1 MTLLLSKIAVDGFGF
16 TTTTLFSKRTVSLMR
31 RIAMSD
37 GYGQASPPRRFAS
50 SWSSRGGSSG
60 GRGGSSG
67 RNNEVSGRNIDNN
80 VYGYNEPGDTV
91 AESTD
96 GFPSSSRSSS
106 SYSRTPGRDIGR
118 PNFDDGSRSSFGG
131 GRGGGGRGRFQ
142 GNSSPNRYRYS
153 RDNGGY
159 ESEGWGSDK
168 EDREPPCGRYDGDH
182 IYGISPIRL
191 AIASGRRNIS
201 ELIIQEGMELSNKKD
216 EKTAGEILK
225 IAKEKGITIREFPKH
240 DLNMLTE
247 NRPHQ
252 GFVLRAAPLQFQR
265 IDSLPASDHFACVL
279 ALDEVWDPQNFGA
292 LLRTSHFLGVDKVI
306 VCAKNSAPL
315 SPAVS
320 KASSG
325 ALEVM
330 QVGSTD
336 NMMRFLDKSM
346 ENGWQVV
353 GTALGETATNLDALP
368 LTAPTILVLGNE
380 GHGVR
385 TNILR
390 RCTHLVK
397 IPGAESGNDFGVDSL
412 NVSVTGGILLHHI
425 LQAKKKV

>member
-1 MTLLLSKIAVDGFGF
+1 
-16 TTTTLFSKRTVSLMR
+16 
-31 RIAMSD
+31 
-37 GYGQASPPRRFAS
+37 
-50 SWSSRGGSSG
+50 
-60 GRGGSSG
+60 
-67 RNNEVSGRNIDNN
+67 
-80 VYGYNEPGDTV
+80 
-91 AESTD
+91 
-96 GFPSSSRSSS
+96 
-106 SYSRTPGRDIGR
+106 
-118 PNFDDGSRSSFGG
+118 
-131 GRGGGGRGRFQ
+131 
-142 GNSSPNRYRYS
+142 
-153 RDNGGY
+153 
-159 ESEGWGSDK
+159 
-168 EDREPPCGRYDGDH
+168 
-182 IYGISPIRL
+182 
-191 AIASGRRNIS
+191 
-201 ELIIQEGMELSNKKD
+201 MELSNKKD

-265 IDSLPASDHFACVL
+265 IDSLPASDHFECVL

-292 LLRTSHFLGVDKVI
+292 LLRTSHFLGVDKVV

-330 QVGSTD
+330 HVGSTE

-346 ENGWQVV
+346 ANGWQVV
-353 GTALGETATNLDALP
+353 GTALGDTATNLDQLP

-397 IPGAESGNDFGVDSL
+397 IPGAESGDDFGVDSL

-425 LQAKKKV
+425 LQAKTKKN